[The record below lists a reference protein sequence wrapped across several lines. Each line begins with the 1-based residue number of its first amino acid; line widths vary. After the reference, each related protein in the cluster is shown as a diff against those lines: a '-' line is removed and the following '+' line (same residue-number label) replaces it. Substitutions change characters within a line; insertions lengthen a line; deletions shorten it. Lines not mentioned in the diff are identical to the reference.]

1 MYINILCICHI
12 LIDVGIWDMM
22 VMLTLCITYY
32 WRWDHTWFEAHFQ
45 SIFQKTDD
53 NILYLIIHCEI
64 KKNEPNSKRE
74 HVRTHRWFLCIN
86 QTHRMTYWAYQLT
99 SSPFVA
105 LLSHSIIMI
114 MCLTECHRCLYLSIY
129 LSAWCSG
136 SILLMLFLHASVLD
150 YQAPFLC
157 FIYQPFQWSRYSTM
171 PFLSYNHQR
180 APWLVLLS

>member
-64 KKNEPNSKRE
+64 KKM
-74 HVRTHRWFLCIN
+74 N
-86 QTHRMTYWAYQLT
+86 QTANVNMYARTDDFYVSIKHIGWHIEHINWHHHHSLRFCLIQ
-99 SSPFVA
+99 SSWSCA
-105 LLSHSIIMI
+105 LLNAIGVYIS
-114 MCLTECHRCLYLSIY
+114 LYI
-129 LSAWCSG
+129 
-136 SILLMLFLHASVLD
+136 
-150 YQAPFLC
+150 
-157 FIYQPFQWSRYSTM
+157 
-171 PFLSYNHQR
+171 
-180 APWLVLLS
+180 